1 MHMETLLE
9 IVERAPLEDCR
20 SVEIL
25 AANLYKKIAPYIE
38 KGISTAEEELDFCSM
53 IDVMLVEGGLTN
65 QNAFAPDILNQIYDA
80 AGFPHIYK
88 G

>member
-9 IVERAPLEDCR
+9 IVEQAPLEGCR
-20 SVEIL
+20 SAEIL
-25 AANLYKKIAPYIE
+25 AANLYKKIASYIE

-53 IDVMLVEGGLTN
+53 VDVMLDEGGLTN
-65 QNAFAPDILNQIYDA
+65 QNARAEVLNQIYDA

>member
-9 IVERAPLEDCR
+9 IVEQAPLEDCR
-20 SVEIL
+20 SAEIL
-25 AANLYKKIAPYIE
+25 AANLYKQITPYIE

-53 IDVMLVEGGLTN
+53 VDIMLDEGGLTN
-65 QNAFAPDILNQIYDA
+65 QNARAAVLNQIYDA
-80 AGFPHIYK
+80 TGFLYIYK